1 LGYQTREI
9 AGPVLPGARPCSTA
23 RIRYPSR
30 PAQRWARLQR
40 KVVHP
45 IGLALGL
52 TGRFRRFGC
61 GGFGRRLQFADWLS
75 TPDVLVLESHGD
87 RRIRA
92 LLDAH
97 HGFTHSCSNAPA
109 VDLIELA
116 VPWDGVV
123 IGHLPLFDVAQRRRQ
138 IVLFTQRS
146 MGVLHSGRFH
156 RQGRI
161 PSWPSSRPPAG
172 LARPGSSAAVLRP
185 PSRLDPVNRTFL
197 LCPNRT
203 LLLCRDNRI

>member
-1 LGYQTREI
+1 MGQTATKSCSSNR
-9 AGPVLPGARPCSTA
+9 ARAWAYRPVSLV
-23 RIRYPSR
+23 
-30 PAQRWARLQR
+30 WL
-40 KVVHP
+40 
-45 IGLALGL
+45 
-52 TGRFRRFGC
+52 
-61 GGFGRRLQFADWLS
+61 RRLWAAAAIRGLVS